1 MTEFAKR
8 IFGQIFLKQ
17 TAKIVIYK
25 YNVFDG
31 GILLEKYKHFIDMI
45 KIYLGDDTLELD
57 EKVLD
62 ELIEGE
68 LDKPTNKMDTYLIDL
83 CLDALVAHRESE
95 KIQKENAREERKSV

>member
-8 IFGQIFLKQ
+8 RFGQIFLKQ

-45 KIYLGDDTLELD
+45 KIYLGDETTELD
-57 EKVLD
+57 EEVLD

-68 LDKPTNKMDTYLIDL
+68 LDKPIDKMDTYLIDL
-83 CLDALVAHRESE
+83 CLDALVAY
-95 KIQKENAREERKSV
+95 RKSKIKED